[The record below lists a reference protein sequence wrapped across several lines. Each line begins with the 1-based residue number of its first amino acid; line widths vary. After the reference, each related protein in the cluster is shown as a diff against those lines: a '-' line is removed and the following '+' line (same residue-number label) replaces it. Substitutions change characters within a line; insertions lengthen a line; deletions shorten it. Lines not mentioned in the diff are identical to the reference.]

1 MFFIFLDKLF
11 INSYSL
17 IFHQPSD
24 QALGKRYAWTNSF
37 VVNLTRV
44 VCFFFSTD
52 DEVVYTRIKGVMSI
66 FLAIHVYEGSLLN
79 LFMLLSGRGA
89 NDLIYSH

>member
-11 INSYSL
+11 INSCSL

-44 VCFFFSTD
+44 VCFFFFSTD
-52 DEVVYTRIKGVMSI
+52 DEVVYARIKGVI
-66 FLAIHVYEGSLLN
+66 I
-79 LFMLLSGRGA
+79 LFSCNKCL
-89 NDLIYSH
+89 